1 MNKDTYE
8 FGHVKETLETYEWDD
23 LWWEHTEREDVPRIA
38 YIGDS
43 ISRGTR
49 KVLNSLAEG
58 RVCFDG
64 FATSKALDNPCFEKA
79 LSIFAVQQNRC
90 DVVLFNNGLHGWHLN
105 DAEYADR
112 YERMICFLE
121 KTFAGAP
128 LVVVLTTYLADPK
141 QNERVLARNEV
152 AQRIAE
158 KHGCPILDFYA
169 VSEKNSNLLISDGV
183 HFEKEGYVALAEAT
197 LDFIRPMIQAN

>member
-8 FGHVKETLETYEWDD
+8 FGGVKEKLETFEWDD

-49 KVLNSLAEG
+49 KVLNPLAEG
-58 RVCFDG
+58 RILFDG

-79 LSIFAVQQNRC
+79 LSLFAFQQNRC
-90 DVVLFNNGLHGWHLN
+90 DAVLFNNGLHGWHL
-105 DAEYADR
+105 DDEAYEKL

-121 KTFAGAP
+121 KTFSGVP
-128 LVVVLTTYLADPK
+128 VIVVLTTYLANPE
-141 QNERVLARNEV
+141 QNARVLARNE
-152 AQRIAE
+152 IARKVSE
-158 KHGCPILDFYA
+158 RHALPILDFYA
-169 VSEKNSNLLISDGV
+169 VSEENSNWLISDGV
-183 HFEKEGYVALAEAT
+183 HFEKEGYVALAEAV
-197 LDFIRPMIQAN
+197 LDFIRPMINAN